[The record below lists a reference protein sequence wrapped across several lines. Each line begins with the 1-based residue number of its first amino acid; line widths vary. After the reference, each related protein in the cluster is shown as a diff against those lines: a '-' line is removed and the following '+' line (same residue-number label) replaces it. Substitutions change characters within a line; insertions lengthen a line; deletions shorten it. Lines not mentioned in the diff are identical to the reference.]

1 MVNWKEKLALKKA
14 KENQAENLPADLI
27 DRVKSIISDQKIIVP
42 EKKIEVPAIFK
53 KQEQKGGI
61 DYAVQPAGSLTLAS
75 GVSQIVMERN
85 PHRKIGI
92 IVNDGAVP
100 IYLALGTKAIL
111 NAGIRLNANG
121 GAFWFGIYT
130 DCFWTGYVA
139 AIAASDTL
147 LTYVEA

>member
-14 KENQAENLPADLI
+14 KETPVENLPADLI

-42 EKKIEVPAIFK
+42 EKKIEIPVK
-53 KQEQKGGI
+53 KQEQKIGI

-139 AIAASDTL
+139 AIAASDTQ